1 MGATTIPRPVL
12 HHVNLKTTRLQ
23 EMIDWYGLVV
33 GIEVTHQFEGGAWL
47 TNDAANHRLAL
58 LSVPGLADDPDKLRH
73 TGLHHTAYEYTSM
86 NDLLDTY
93 VRLKKHGIVPHAC
106 LDHGMTMS
114 FYYVDPDGNSVEL
127 QCDEFGDWSKS
138 KEFMKTA
145 PEFASDPIGV
155 HIDPDQVV
163 AARNAGATP
172 EELHRRAYASEFPST
187 TPLDLRLPAPADVT
201 ASA

>member
-1 MGATTIPRPVL
+1 MGSTTILRPAL

-23 EMIDWYGLVV
+23 QMIDWYGLVV

-58 LSVPGLADDPDKLRH
+58 LSAPGLADDPEKLRH
-73 TGLHHTAYEYTSM
+73 AGLHHTAYEYPSM

-93 VRLKKHGIVPHAC
+93 VRLKEHGIVPHAC

-127 QCDEFGDWSKS
+127 QCDEFGDWSMS
-138 KEFMKTA
+138 KAFMKSA
-145 PEFASDPIGV
+145 PEFASDPIGIQV
-155 HIDPDQVV
+155 DPDRVV
-163 AARNAGATP
+163 AARSGGVTP
-172 EELHRRAYASEFPST
+172 QELHRRAYAGEFAPD
-187 TPLDLRLPAPADVT
+187 TPLDLRLPAPADAT
-201 ASA
+201 ASS

>member
-1 MGATTIPRPVL
+1 MGATTIPHPVL
-12 HHVNLKTTRLQ
+12 HHVNLKTTHLQ
-23 EMIDWYGLVV
+23 EMINWYGLVV

-73 TGLHHTAYEYTSM
+73 TGLHHTAYEYSSM

-93 VRLKKHGIVPHAC
+93 VRLKKRGVVPHAC

-127 QCDEFGDWSKS
+127 QCDEFGDWSRS
-138 KEFMKTA
+138 KEFMRNA
-145 PEFASDPIGV
+145 PEFAADPIGV
-155 HIDPDQVV
+155 NIDPDQVI
-163 AARNAGATP
+163 AARQAGASP
-172 EELHRRAYASEFPST
+172 QELHRRAYAGEFTST
-187 TPLDLRLPAPADVT
+187 TPLDLRLPAP
-201 ASA
+201 

>member
-1 MGATTIPRPVL
+1 MGSTTILRPAL

-23 EMIDWYGLVV
+23 QMIDWYGLVV

-58 LSVPGLADDPDKLRH
+58 LSAPGLADDPEKLRH
-73 TGLHHTAYEYTSM
+73 AGLHHTAYEYPSM

-93 VRLKKHGIVPHAC
+93 VRLKEHGIVPHAC

-127 QCDEFGDWSKS
+127 QCDEFGDWSMS
-138 KEFMKTA
+138 KAFMKSA
-145 PEFASDPIGV
+145 PEFASDPIGIQV
-155 HIDPDQVV
+155 DPDRVV
-163 AARNAGATP
+163 AARSGGGTP
-172 EELHRRAYASEFPST
+172 QELHRRAYAGEFAPD
-187 TPLDLRLPAPADVT
+187 TPLDLRLPAPADAT
-201 ASA
+201 ASS